1 MSAFDPLTQNI
12 TFFAADG
19 KTEIHIPLPVIDQLR
34 RRMINSAINY
44 ATQLGACLL
53 MLIVLLVMVP
63 KEKFRRPFMVLQ
75 LLSLA
80 ICSIRMILLCIF
92 FISSFADLYPIFAD
106 DFSHIPLSSYAPS
119 IAGTTMSLCLVISTE
134 LMLMSQAW
142 TMVRL
147 WPNFWK
153 YIITA
158 CSLVVSLMTIS
169 IRIAF
174 TVLQNKSNLAVEDTW
189 HWLWLSQWTV
199 IMNVVSIVWWC
210 LVFNIKLVWHLIS
223 NRGILPS
230 YKTFTPMEV
239 LIMTNGVLMI
249 IPVIFAS
256 LEWAHFVDFEVASL
270 TLTSVAVILPLGTL
284 AAQRI
289 ASSNANTPIASNASS
304 GVRYG
309 VSGPTSF
316 TGFKAPSFSTH
327 RSGATDRPGVSVYAR
342 CEAGTSSREH
352 INPHDVELGKIDADC
367 DHVRVDRAF
376 LQHEERI

>member
-1 MSAFDPLTQNI
+1 MSAFDPHTQNI

-19 KTEIHIPLPVIDQLR
+19 KTEINVPIPVIDQLR
-34 RRMINSAINY
+34 RRIVNSTINY
-44 ATQLGACLL
+44 ATQLGACLI

-63 KEKFRRPFMVLQ
+63 KEKFRRPFMALQ
-75 LLSLA
+75 LLSLF
-80 ICSIRMILLCIF
+80 ICSVRMVLLCLF
-92 FISSFADLYPIFAD
+92 FISSFTDFYPYYSD
-106 DFSHIPLSSYAPS
+106 DFSHIPLSNYAPS

-153 YIITA
+153 YIITGA
-158 CSLVVSLMTIS
+158 SLVVSLMTIS

-174 TVLQNKSNLAVEDTW
+174 TVLQNKSNLAVEATW

-199 IMNVVSIVWWC
+199 IMNVVSIAWWC
-210 LVFNIKLVWHLIS
+210 LIFNIKLVWHLIS

-239 LIMTNGVLMI
+239 LIMTNGILMI

-304 GVRYG
+304 GIRYG

-342 CEAGTSSREH
+342 CEAGTSSRDH

-367 DHVRVDRAF
+367 DHVRVERAF

>member
-19 KTEIHIPLPVIDQLR
+19 KTEIHVPMPVVDQLR
-34 RRMINSAINY
+34 RRIVNSTINY
-44 ATQLGACLL
+44 ATQLGACLI

-63 KEKFRRPFMVLQ
+63 MEKFRRPFMVLQ
-75 LLSLA
+75 LLSLV
-80 ICSIRMILLCIF
+80 ICSIRMVLLCIF
-92 FISSFADLYPIFAD
+92 FISKFTDLYPYYAI
-106 DFSHIPLSSYAPS
+106 DFSHIPRSSYAPA

-142 TMVRL
+142 TMVKL
-147 WPNFWK
+147 WPNVWK
-153 YIITA
+153 YIITGF
-158 CSLVVSLMTIS
+158 SLVVSLMTIS
-169 IRIAF
+169 IRITF
-174 TVLQNKSNLAVEDTW
+174 TVLQNRSNLAAEETW
-189 HWLWLSQWTV
+189 HWLWLSQWTI
-199 IMNVVSIVWWC
+199 IMNVVSIAWWC

-223 NRGILPS
+223 NRGMLPS
-230 YKTFTPMEV
+230 YRTFTPMEV
-239 LIMTNGVLMI
+239 LIMTNGILMI

-304 GVRYG
+304 GIRYG
-309 VSGPTSF
+309 VSGPASF

-327 RSGATDRPGVSVYAR
+327 RSGATDRHGVSVYAR
-342 CEAGTSSREH
+342 CEAGTSSRDH
-352 INPHDVELGKIDADC
+352 INPHDLELSKIDADC
-367 DHVRVDRAF
+367 DHVRVDKAF
-376 LQHEERI
+376 LQREERI

>member
-1 MSAFDPLTQNI
+1 MSAFDPRTQNI

-19 KTEIHIPLPVIDQLR
+19 KTEIHVPIPVIDQVR
-34 RRMINSAINY
+34 RRIVNSTINY
-44 ATQLGACLL
+44 ATQLGACLV

-63 KEKFRRPFMVLQ
+63 REKFRRPFMILQ
-75 LLSLA
+75 LLSLF
-80 ICSIRMILLCIF
+80 ICSVRMILLCVF
-92 FISSFADLYPIFAD
+92 FISSFTDLYPYYSD
-106 DFSHIPLSSYAPS
+106 DFSHIPRSSYAPA

-142 TMVRL
+142 TMVKL

-153 YIITA
+153 YIIA
-158 CSLVVSLMTIS
+158 GSSLVVSLMTIS

-174 TVLQNKSNLAVEDTW
+174 TVLQNKSNLAVEATW

-199 IMNVVSIVWWC
+199 IMNVVSIAWWC
-210 LVFNIKLVWHLIS
+210 LIFNIKLVWHLIS

-239 LIMTNGVLMI
+239 LIMTNGILMI

-289 ASSNANTPIASNASS
+289 ASSNANTPSASNASS
-304 GVRYG
+304 GIRYG

-342 CEAGTSSREH
+342 CEAGTSSRDH